1 MKQGVQAWLELR
13 RMRKL
18 PVLASCLP
26 YTPRPGSCKPSC
38 TTTLP
43 ELLEGEYQAIRLSSI
58 VDMQRHIRQ
67 YGSIM

>member
-1 MKQGVQAWLELR
+1 MLDGVKAWLDLHEAGR
-13 RMRKL
+13 L

-26 YTPRPGSCKPSC
+26 YDPNVGTCKPSC

-43 ELLEGEYQAIRLSSI
+43 ELLQGDYQAVPLSSM
-58 VDMQRHIRQ
+58 VNMQRHVRQ